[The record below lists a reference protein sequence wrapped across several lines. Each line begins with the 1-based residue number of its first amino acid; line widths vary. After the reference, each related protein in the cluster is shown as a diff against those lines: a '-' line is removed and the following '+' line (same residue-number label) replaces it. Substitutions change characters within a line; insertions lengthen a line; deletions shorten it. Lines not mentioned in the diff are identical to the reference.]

1 MLCRIGL
8 NDSQIK
14 EIKPIVLKVIESTKV
29 IFGSS
34 FVSARITSGLQG
46 IGWHFDDFGPN
57 DIYDGMVFTFTISG
71 PGTIVYSSRYED
83 FSTLQNHIENIDRVS
98 YNDSLPLLDK
108 NQIIETNIGEGLFF
122 PAGADIGPL
131 HSAPEYK
138 GDRII
143 FIIREQKTVTYNH
156 NLNECPVQ
164 SLSNIL

>member
-34 FVSARITSGLQG
+34 FVIARITNDIQE

-71 PGTIVYSSRYED
+71 PGTIV
-83 FSTLQNHIENIDRVS
+83 
-98 YNDSLPLLDK
+98 
-108 NQIIETNIGEGLFF
+108 GLFVNT
-122 PAGADIGPL
+122 DKK
-131 HSAPEYK
+131 S
-138 GDRII
+138 I
-143 FIIREQKTVTYNH
+143 F
-156 NLNECPVQ
+156 
-164 SLSNIL
+164 